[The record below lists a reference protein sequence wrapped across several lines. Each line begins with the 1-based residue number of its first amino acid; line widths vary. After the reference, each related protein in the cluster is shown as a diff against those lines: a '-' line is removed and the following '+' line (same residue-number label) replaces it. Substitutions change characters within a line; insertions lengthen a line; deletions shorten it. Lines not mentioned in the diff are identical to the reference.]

1 LLKSVTFSEIH
12 WRER

>member
-1 LLKSVTFSEIH
+1 MFKSGTFSEIH